1 MLALRRFLRQCDP
14 PPMES
19 GASSMAFPLLQTD
32 VALHPVLTGRPFIV
46 TLENWLEAERER
58 IGLWLPVAL
67 GAGIVAWFAL
77 LSPVQWLSWIML
89 CCGMALGAQ
98 LLMPGGRARAA
109 MVGLGLLMAAGC
121 VLIWGKALL
130 AGQPPL
136 TRPVHAA
143 FVARV
148 IAVEPQPALG
158 RSRLL
163 LAPEDA
169 ALGLPARVRLNVAE
183 EDMPARDAIGAGA
196 RVSVR
201 ARLLPPAQAAVP
213 GAYDFA
219 VQAYFSGIGATGKAL
234 PPVRVLTPARPDGIA
249 ALRADLSRHIQAQ
262 VPGGEGS
269 IAAALATGD
278 RGAIS
283 EADEEAMRRSG
294 LADLLS
300 ISGLHV
306 SALIAAVILIVY
318 RLLALSPYLALRL
331 HLLLIAAGAG
341 ALAGI
346 GYTLFTGA
354 QVPTVRSFIA
364 ALLVLAGLAM
374 GREAISLRL
383 VAMGA
388 LVVLVFWPEA
398 LIGPSFQMS
407 FAAVTVLV
415 ALAESRWF
423 RSNFQAREE
432 GHLARTWRHVAAV
445 LVTGLAVEVAL
456 IPIALAHFHQA
467 GALGAFANMIAIP
480 LTTFV
485 IMPAEA
491 GAMAL
496 DSIGLGA
503 PLWWIAG
510 QALGLLL
517 AVAHWVARSP
527 AAQWALPHSGSV
539 AFALLMFGGL
549 WLILWR
555 TRARLLGLA
564 PMALGGA
571 MMALA
576 PAPDLLVTG
585 DGRHMAVR
593 QADGT
598 LALLRG
604 RAGDYVRDMLAQ
616 SAGEGDGQPGGD
628 SAGSDAFPALAE
640 ARNARC
646 SRDLCSVLMRGR
658 GRDWLI
664 VATHSKA
671 RLPWRALTEL
681 CARADIMVSDRRLP
695 AACTP
700 RWLKL
705 DRARLSETGGVA
717 IYLERNRWV
726 SVRAAGD
733 RHPWG
738 ARTPPPAYRALNRS
752 DPAL

>member
-1 MLALRRFLRQCDP
+1 M
-14 PPMES
+14 
-19 GASSMAFPLLQTD
+19 ASSLLQTD
-32 VALHPVLTGRPFIV
+32 VAPHPVLTDRALI
-46 TLENWLEAERER
+46 TKLESWLEAERER

-67 GAGIVAWFAL
+67 AAGIACWFAL
-77 LSPVQWLSWIML
+77 PSPPYWLGWIML
-89 CCGMALGAQ
+89 CCGMALAAQ

-109 MVGLGLLMAAGC
+109 LVGLGLLMAVGC
-121 VLIWGKALL
+121 VLIWAKALML
-130 AGQPPL
+130 GQPPL
-136 TRPVHAA
+136 ERAVFAA
-143 FVARV
+143 FRARV
-148 IAVEPQPALG
+148 IAVEPQPARG
-158 RSRLL
+158 RTRLL
-163 LAPEDA
+163 LAPQSGA
-169 ALGLPARVRLNVAE
+169 SGLPERVRINVADT
-183 EDMPARDAIGAGA
+183 DMPAREQIGPGA
-196 RVSVR
+196 VIKVR
-201 ARLLPPAQAAVP
+201 ARLMPPAPAAVP

-219 VQAYFSGIGATGKAL
+219 VQAYFSGIGATGRAL
-234 PPVRVLTPARPDGIA
+234 PPVRVIEPARPNGIA
-249 ALRADLSRHIQAQ
+249 AWRESLSRHIRARL
-262 VPGGEGS
+262 PGSEGG

-294 LADLLS
+294 LSHLLS

-306 SALIAAVILIVY
+306 SALIAAVILITY

-346 GYTLFTGA
+346 GYTLFAGA
-354 QVPTVRSFIA
+354 QVPTVRSCIA
-364 ALLVLAGLAM
+364 ALLVLGGLAL

-383 VAMGA
+383 VAVGA

-398 LIGPSFQMS
+398 VIGPSFQMS
-407 FAAVTVLV
+407 FAAVTVII
-415 ALAESRWF
+415 ALAESGWF
-423 RSNFQAREE
+423 RANFQAREE
-432 GHLARTWRHVAAV
+432 GWPTRAWRHVAAV
-445 LVTGLAVEVAL
+445 LVIGLAVEAAL
-456 IPIALAHFHQA
+456 IPIALYHFHQA

-491 GAMAL
+491 AALAL

-503 PLWWIAG
+503 PLWWVAG
-510 QALGLLL
+510 QALGALL
-517 AVAHWVARSP
+517 ALAHGVARSP
-527 AAQWALPHSGSV
+527 AAQWALPHFGAV
-539 AFALLMFGGL
+539 PFAMVILGGL
-549 WLILWR
+549 WCILWH

-564 PMALGGA
+564 VLAAGGA

-576 PAPDLLVTG
+576 SAPDLLITG

-616 SAGEGDGQPGGD
+616 SAGEGDARPNNGAED
-628 SAGSDAFPALAE
+628 KAFPAIAE

-646 SRDLCSVLMRGR
+646 SRDLCSVLMRGE

-664 VATHSKA
+664 VATHSKV
-671 RLPWRALTEL
+671 RLPWAALIAL
-681 CARADIMVSDRRLP
+681 CARADIVVSDRRLP

-705 DRARLSETGGVA
+705 DRARLSKTGGVA
-717 IYLERNRWV
+717 VYLDSGRWV
-726 SVRAAGD
+726 SVRATGD
-733 RHPWG
+733 RHPWVV
-738 ARTPPPAYRALNRS
+738 RPSTPVHRAAYSQAPA
-752 DPAL
+752 P